1 MRTYWITASVLTL
14 GTLIASGAYAQARP
28 EGDAEVDEVVV
39 TGSRLSQTAITSPVP
54 VMAVTSEALKQ
65 AGTENVAD
73 VLTELGSIG
82 VGRTDTNSQNN
93 YALAAMNLVDLRKLG
108 FNRTLTLVNGRRQV
122 AGDIFSNAVDLNS
135 VPAPLVERIE
145 VVTGGTSAIYGADAV
160 SGVINVILKKDFEG
174 FEARVRGGVSSRGD
188 AESFGASFTGGQNFA
203 DARGNITV
211 NLVYDTQEGVK
222 ATARDYAVNG
232 LNWIVNPANT
242 ASNDGV
248 PNQILRERIRFLGP
262 PTQSGFIDFGGGAF
276 FTVNPDG
283 NSVRPFDFGEIGNQA
298 GRSIGGDNGFF
309 EKYDNLAQPY
319 ERMGISTNFS
329 YQVADNVRFFAEG
342 RYITTHVESRW
353 QPTADFEYGPPILMT
368 TNPFVPANLRAILT
382 AANAP
387 AFAFYRVYEDFG
399 RRGSDSDRS
408 TLQFTAGFD
417 GKVFD
422 RFNYEVFAGYGRTK
436 LETLLVDGRDQDRFL
451 ESVNV
456 ALVNGVPACADAA
469 ARARGCAPLN
479 VFNPASTPAGIAY
492 SRVSDPYNA
501 RNTLKMAGA
510 NLTGD
515 LFTLPA
521 GPVAFAVGV
530 EARQTIAETMPSV
543 ATQRGRIQMLFEGPI
558 YGKIDVKEAFGEVRA
573 PLLKDL
579 PMVHELTLQAAGRV
593 SDYSTSGTT
602 ETWNLGGVYSPV
614 PSLRLRMMRSQSVRA
629 PNVTELFSPQIQ
641 GFQNLTD
648 PCNAPTINDNANRL
662 NNCRALGVP
671 VGFVATTG
679 SKPVFGGG
687 NRSLTPETADTWT
700 VGVTF
705 APDFIPGFSATVD
718 WFDID
723 ISDAIGAIPA
733 QTVLNNCVDLAVAPA
748 DNPLCGAIVRDAASR
763 QLVSVSGKA
772 LNVGALKT
780 SGVDFSLNYGFRLDQ
795 YVSLPGRAHLSV
807 NGTWLDKLR
816 QLTDANN
823 PASENQIED
832 MLGVPEWEVST
843 SATYQLDRM
852 AVTWR
857 THYLASTF
865 VYPSILLSAPPVPDN
880 LEKPRTGSKIYH
892 DLSVSY
898 DLTEGTNLRVNVNNI
913 FDNKPP
919 KRGNNIHQG
928 LNNASIYPNLG
939 TMLSA
944 VLTHRF

>member
-1 MRTYWITASVLTL
+1 MRTRWMVTSGLTL
-14 GTLIASGAYAQARP
+14 AMLAAGVAHAQTEAD
-28 EGDAEVDEVVV
+28 GSQVDELVV

-54 VMAVTSEALKQ
+54 VTAVTNVEIQQ
-65 AGTENVAD
+65 AGTENIAD
-73 VLTELGSIG
+73 VLTDLGAIG

-135 VPAPLVERIE
+135 IPASLIERVE

-160 SGVINVILKKDFEG
+160 SGVINVILKKNFDG
-174 FEARVRGGVSSRGD
+174 FEARVRGGVASRGD
-188 AESFGASFTGGQNFA
+188 AESFGASFTAGQNFA
-203 DARGNITV
+203 EERGNISATF
-211 NLVYDTQEGVK
+211 VYDTQEGVK
-222 ATARDYAVNG
+222 ATARSYAVNG
-232 LNWIVNPANT
+232 LNWIVNPANR

-262 PTQSGFIDFGGGAF
+262 PTQSGFIDFGVGSF

-283 NSVRPFDFGEIGNQA
+283 QSVRPFDFGEIGNQS

-319 ERMGISTNFS
+319 ERMGLSANLS
-329 YQVADNVRFFAEG
+329 YEVADHVRFFAEG
-342 RYITTHVESRW
+342 RYVTTHVETRW
-353 QPTADFEYGPPILMT
+353 QPTADFEYGPPIIMAS
-368 TNPFVPANLRAILT
+368 NPFVPANLRTLLT

-399 RRGSDSDRS
+399 RRGSDSDR
-408 TLQFTAGFD
+408 TTTQFTVGFD

-422 RFNYEVFAGYGRTK
+422 RFKYEVFAGYGRTK

-479 VFNPASTPAGIAY
+479 VFNPAATPAGIAY

-521 GPVAFAVGV
+521 GPVAVAVGV
-530 EARQTIAETMPSV
+530 EARENIAETMPSV

-558 YGKIDVKEAFGEVRA
+558 YGKIRVKETFGEVRV
-573 PLLKDL
+573 PILKDL
-579 PMVHELTLQAAGRV
+579 PLVHELTLQAAGRV
-593 SDYSTSGTT
+593 SDYNTSGTT
-602 ETWNLGGVYSPV
+602 ETWNVGGIYSPV
-614 PSLRLRMMRSQSVRA
+614 ESLRVRVMRSKSVRA
-629 PNVTELFSPQIQ
+629 PNVTELFAPQIQ
-641 GFQNLTD
+641 GFQNVTD
-648 PCNAPTINDNANRL
+648 PCNAPSINDNANRL
-662 NNCRALGVP
+662 ANCRALGVP

-679 SKPVFGGG
+679 SKAVFGGG
-687 NRSLTPETADTWT
+687 NGALTPETADTWT

-705 APDFIPGFSATVD
+705 APAFIPGFSATVD

-748 DNPLCGAIVRDAASR
+748 DNPLCGAIVRDAAR
-763 QLVSVSGKA
+763 QIVSVSGKA
-772 LNVGALKT
+772 LNIGALKT
-780 SGVDFSLNYGFRLDQ
+780 RGVDFSLNYSFPLEQ
-795 YVSLPGRAHLSV
+795 YVSLPGRAYVSV

-816 QLTDANN
+816 SLTDANN
-823 PASENQIED
+823 PASENQLED
-832 MLGVPEWEVST
+832 MLGVPEWEVSA
-843 SATYQLDRM
+843 SATYQLDKL

-857 THYLASTF
+857 THYLDSTF
-865 VYPSILLSAPPVPDN
+865 VYTSILLSAPPVSDN
-880 LEKPRTGSKIYH
+880 LEKPRTGTEIYH

-898 DLTEGTNLRVNVNNI
+898 DLTEKMNVRANVNNV

-939 TMLSA
+939 TMFSA
-944 VLTHRF
+944 AVTYRF